1 MKNKQL
7 ANANLNAPD
16 KGRKPPTADYRQV
29 PGAPPNAYFFTVVG
43 VAFVLATI
51 LLATFIYFGPQAI
64 ERVLDPATFERWKA
78 AHRGWYFLAF
88 LAALALDIAACDVL
102 GWKVATWIAAARR
115 DGNVTARKVAVMR
128 IAVQMAFIAL
138 MALLYAVVPAYL
150 PHPHGHL
157 PYFGLCIPGAA
168 IAMAAIQ
175 LFRASKNPEM
185 RGLS

>member
-7 ANANLNAPD
+7 ANANQNDPD
-16 KGRKPPTADYRQV
+16 KGWKPPTADYRQV

-51 LLATFIYFGPQAI
+51 LLATFMYFGPQAI
-64 ERVLDPATFERWKA
+64 ERALDPATFERWKA

-88 LAALALDIAACDVL
+88 LAALALDIAACDVM

-115 DGNVTARKVAVMR
+115 DGNVTARKVAVTR

-185 RGLS
+185 MGLS